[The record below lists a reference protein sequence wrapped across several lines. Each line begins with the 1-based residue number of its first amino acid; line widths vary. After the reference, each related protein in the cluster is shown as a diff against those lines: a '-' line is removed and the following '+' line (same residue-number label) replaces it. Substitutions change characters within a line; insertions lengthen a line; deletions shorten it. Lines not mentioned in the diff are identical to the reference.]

1 MHSNDQY
8 LLEFLEQPHQLNIPI
23 YQRKY
28 SWTIKQCQ
36 QLLDDIERIG
46 ESNEKDTHFLGAI
59 VFKSI
64 YDKISKK
71 TIIDGQQRI
80 TTLNLLIGALANYI
94 YNSQHEE
101 IDMDADELVD
111 SYLVNPA
118 KKGELYY
125 KLFLTEDDK
134 RTLIKIID
142 NIRTDE
148 KLEFT
153 EEDSKSVSTNYEFFK
168 REIKEENVVNVYK
181 GLSKLLIVY
190 IELSDLDNPQ
200 LIFESMNSTGLDL
213 SQADLIR
220 NYLLMGLEQ
229 EEQEKLYDKYWK
241 KIEQLFEKQKSSV
254 FDKFIRDFLT
264 VNTGDVPVFR
274 NIYADFKT
282 YSRKEKFK
290 DNVEKLVK
298 DIFDYSNYFAAIAFG
313 KEKDPVLK
321 KNFDSLKSMGYD
333 VTYPFL
339 LSLYRDYKENKLSKE
354 DFITIIKLTESYL
367 IRRLICGIPTASY
380 NKTFANIYKELDKDN
395 LLESYKVN
403 LVLKESYHRMPNNEE
418 FGSNFAV
425 KDIYNLRGKNKE
437 YIFDKLENWGHKEK
451 HPIGEY
457 SFEHIMPQNPDLS
470 QEWRD
475 ALGPNYKEIQKT
487 YIHTIGNLTLTGC
500 NPELSDR
507 PFQEKRDMEDCGY
520 KHTIIRLS
528 KDYLGDLDTWNEDE
542 IKRRAESLISKAFE
556 IWEYPDVS
564 QQTIDKYIDDEP
576 VVNDTDNINVEE
588 LRLDYWTEFNNY
600 LNEHDDLFVYPT
612 PSKDNWY
619 SLFMNN
625 GKAHIELTISAVLK
639 NTINVH
645 FRIKKNSNW
654 TFDKLYN
661 EKEAIESE
669 MGMELEWDKAE
680 NNKIS
685 KIGKTLGIDLNN
697 KDNWERA
704 IEWQYDMAVK
714 LRKVLL
720 PRIENLE

>member
-229 EEQEKLYDKYWK
+229 EEQEKLYDNYWK

-542 IKRRAESLISKAFE
+542 IKRRADCLISKAFE

-576 VVNDTDNINVEE
+576 VVNDTENINVEE